1 MRSTCV
7 LLLVLTLLPSTIV
20 VGQATTAPQQAA
32 SRFATLVGVGNSFS
46 GIGVLVDAKPFARGP
61 LSFVASVGSV
71 PGYFGDGSEA
81 SVALALGVRANAGHG
96 PHQGFVELALLPVD
110 DDAIGTNY
118 PPRVALLYGLGLQL
132 GYRASVGRGITVN
145 ALGGAGYALGKG
157 VVASRWKPLIGFGF
171 GYAWPRHGP
180 VPGDR

>member
-1 MRSTCV
+1 MRSTSLV
-7 LLLVLTLLPSTIV
+7 LLVLTLLPSTIV
-20 VGQATTAPQQAA
+20 GQATTPPQPAT
-32 SRFATLVGVGNSFS
+32 SRVATLVGVGNSFS
-46 GIGVLVDAKPFARGP
+46 GIGVLADIKPFARGP

-110 DDAIGTNY
+110 DDVVGTNF

-145 ALGGAGYALGKG
+145 ALGGGGYALGEG

-171 GYAWPRHGP
+171 GYAWPRH
-180 VPGDR
+180 